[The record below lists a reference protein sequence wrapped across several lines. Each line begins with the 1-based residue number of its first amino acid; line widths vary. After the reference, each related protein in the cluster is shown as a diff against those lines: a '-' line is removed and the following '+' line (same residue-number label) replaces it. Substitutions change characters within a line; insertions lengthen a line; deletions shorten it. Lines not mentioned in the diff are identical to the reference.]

1 MARYHRD
8 ITKIT
13 WANHPRNKKTMP
25 VKCSCGN
32 QYATVEDREICEI
45 AGHIQPPTGKGV
57 D

>member
-45 AGHIQPPTGKGV
+45 AGHIQSPTGKGV